1 MPDRKKS
8 NLTFLFLVIIFAVL
22 AGISN
27 FLPAAALPPGQVS
40 PLSYPTWLVVP
51 GISLLVF
58 FLYGGI
64 GYLGLLLSRRVGFP
78 DLWEQSVTNSA
89 RFLQPLLIGS
99 TCGLVFILTERILA
113 FVFGADLLPH
123 PSFPMSLLASFTA
136 AVGEEIIFRLF
147 FISFWF
153 WLLFFV
159 IFKQKY
165 GQVIFWLVSIGSGLL
180 FAFSHLPSMM
190 YLQNLRT
197 LGEIPVTLLAE
208 IFLLNGLLSLVAAF
222 WLRKAGFLAAVGIHF
237 WTDILWHV
245 IYGLL

>member
-1 MPDRKKS
+1 
-8 NLTFLFLVIIFAVL
+8 
-22 AGISN
+22 
-27 FLPAAALPPGQVS
+27 
-40 PLSYPTWLVVP
+40 
-51 GISLLVF
+51 
-58 FLYGGI
+58 
-64 GYLGLLLSRRVGFP
+64 
-78 DLWEQSVTNSA
+78 
-89 RFLQPLLIGS
+89 
-99 TCGLVFILTERILA
+99 
-113 FVFGADLLPH
+113 
-123 PSFPMSLLASFTA
+123 MSLLASFTA

-197 LGEIPVTLLAE
+197 LGEIPVSLLAE